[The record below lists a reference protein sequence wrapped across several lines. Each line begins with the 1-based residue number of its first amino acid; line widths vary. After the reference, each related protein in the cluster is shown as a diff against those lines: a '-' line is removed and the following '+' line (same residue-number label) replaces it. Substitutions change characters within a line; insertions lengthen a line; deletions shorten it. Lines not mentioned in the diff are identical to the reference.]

1 MRCLGEK
8 ENKKEQYV
16 LECHGIS
23 KAFGGTQALKDVDLK
38 VRAGEVHALLGE
50 NGAGKSTLMK
60 CIIGLH
66 QQDEGTVQF
75 EGKPYSVK
83 GPVEA
88 LNAGISMIHQ
98 ELNPEPHLTIAE
110 TIFLKRE
117 NTRGIFLDKKAQ
129 NARAD
134 EILQKFDFP
143 YSGRTLMKDLT
154 LAQMQMVE
162 IIKAVSCDARLII
175 MDEPTS
181 SLDSEETDHL
191 FRTIR
196 ELKEKGVAIIYI
208 SHRMEEI
215 FEICDHVS
223 VFRDGTYVGE
233 RSMEGVTRDELISMM
248 VGRKVENVFPKTECE
263 IGDVVFKVEGLSGNG
278 FEDISFEVKK
288 GEILGISGLVGSGRS
303 ETMRGI
309 FGMDPITGGKMY
321 LEGKEIKIKKP
332 SQAIKY
338 GICMVNEDRKNY
350 GLALHR
356 SIRENMALPTLPLK
370 QKKPLLDK
378 KQEEKDCTEMG
389 KMLTLKAASIEHEA
403 FSLSGGNQQKVVLA
417 KWLLANPKVLILDEP
432 TRGVDVGAKSEIH
445 TLMCEFAAKGMAVIM
460 ISSELPEVMGMSDR
474 ILIYHEGKINGEVTR
489 EEILSGEAN
498 QETIL
503 GKAFG
508 GK

>member
-1 MRCLGEK
+1 MGEK

>member
-1 MRCLGEK
+1 MAEEMK
-8 ENKKEQYV
+8 KKEEYV

-23 KAFGGTQALKDVDLK
+23 KAFGGTQALKDVELL

-66 QQDEGTVQF
+66 QQDEGTIQF

-98 ELNPEPHLTIAE
+98 ELNPEPHLSIAE

-117 NTRGIFLDKKAQ
+117 DTRGIFLNKKAQ
-129 NARAD
+129 NERAE
-134 EILQKFDFP
+134 EILRKFDFP
-143 YSGRTLMKDLT
+143 HSAKTLMKELT

-162 IIKAVSCDARLII
+162 IIKAVSCNARLII

-181 SLDSEETDHL
+181 SLDSEETEHL

-196 ELKEKGVAIIYI
+196 DLKSKGVAIIYI

-248 VGRKVENVFPKTECE
+248 VGRKDCY
-263 IGDVVFKVEGLSGNG
+263 IWDVVFKVEGVSGKG
-278 FEDISFEVKK
+278 FEDISFEVRK

-309 FGMDPITGGKMY
+309 FGMDPITAGQMY

-332 SQAIKY
+332 SQAIKQ
-338 GICMVNEDRKNY
+338 GICMVNEDRKNF

-370 QKKPLLDK
+370 QKAPLLNK
-378 KQEEKDCTEMG
+378 KQEEKDCLDMG

-445 TLMCEFAAKGMAVIM
+445 SLMCEFAAKGMAVIM

-474 ILIYHEGKINGEVTR
+474 ILIYHEGKINGEVKR
-489 EEILSGEAN
+489 EEILSGDEN
-498 QETIL
+498 QESIL
-503 GKAFG
+503 RRAFG